1 MKRKLAALLLA
12 LCMVLTMFAGCG
24 SQTASEAPAS
34 TASETAAS
42 APEAAPEAV
51 PEAPAEETP
60 AEEAPEETAEE
71 SVVEEEA
78 HTFADGAGVWPIEAE
93 DTTITIFDGWF
104 PFFAAFGMESYT
116 DTLFFQEMEE
126 RTGIK
131 TEFRLENAETAVEKF
146 NLMIAGGDYCDLM
159 HDVDTN
165 YTGGLDT
172 AWEDDVIIALD
183 DLIDEWMPN
192 YYHMLHSQETFI
204 SDLTSNE
211 GNIYQIAILKE
222 RGSLPDY
229 GLQIRQDW
237 LDDLGLERPKTY
249 DEYYEVLSAFKT
261 EKNASA
267 PMMLSRNGT
276 YQGNFFASGYGV
288 MAPPIQMGTPFFQIE
303 GEIKFGPMEDGY
315 KKYLTTL
322 AKWYADGL
330 IYQDFYSYVDS
341 NTNPPDDLVLNDQM
355 GLYGLNTQ
363 DIPNRYSE
371 VVGNNPDIVIVGA
384 YDPVEKEGDTLHFTN
399 SNTASASGGY
409 CISTQCE
416 DPVLVA
422 RWADYIYS
430 EEGQL
435 LSNYGVEG
443 VTFDYNDN
451 GEPELN
457 DMIFQNPDGLPEQLA
472 ITKYTTF
479 SLVGVQDDYRQYAR
493 FTDAQWEAA
502 RDIWTMGDDAYTIP
516 TGVQMTSDENITF
529 ANTYSDIGTYVE
541 QYTLQAIMGDVDIEA
556 TWDEYVAAIEAM
568 DIATCIQ
575 QQQAAFDRYNAK

>member
-1 MKRKLAALLLA
+1 MKKRLFALLLA
-12 LCMVLTMFAGCG
+12 LGMLTTMLSGCG
-24 SQTASEAPAS
+24 NP
-34 TASETAAS
+34 AAS
-42 APEAAPEAV
+42 APSSEKAASVSSEEAKAPE
-51 PEAPAEETP
+51 EAPAP
-60 AEEAPEETAEE
+60 AVESSSAAEE
-71 SVVEEEA
+71 SVLEA
-78 HTFADGAGVWPIEAE
+78 ETHEFAEGAGVFPIA
-93 DTTITIFDGWF
+93 DGDKTITIFDGWF
-104 PFFAAFGMESYT
+104 PFFAAFGMESYA
-116 DTLFFQEMEE
+116 DTLFFQEMEQ

-172 AWEDDVIIALD
+172 AWADDVIIAID
-183 DLIDEWMPN
+183 DLIDQWMPN
-192 YYHMLHSQETFI
+192 YYNMIHSQDVFI
-204 SDLTSNE
+204 TDLTSNQ

-249 DEYYEVLSAFKT
+249 DEYYDVLTAFKNQ
-261 EKNASA
+261 KNASA
-267 PMMLSRNGT
+267 PMMLSRNGS

-288 MAPPIQMGTPFFQIE
+288 KAPPIQMGSPFFQIN
-303 GEIKFGPMEDGY
+303 GEVKYGPMEDGY

-322 AKWYADGL
+322 SKWYADGL
-330 IYQDFYSYVDS
+330 IYKDFYTYVDS
-341 NTNPPDDLVLNDQM
+341 NTNPPDDLVLNNQM

-371 VVGNNPDIVIVGA
+371 VVGNNPDIVVVGA
-384 YDPVEKEGDTLHFTN
+384 YDPVENEGDTLHF
-399 SNTASASGGY
+399 SESRGASATGGY
-409 CISTQCE
+409 CISTHCE

-443 VTFDYNDN
+443 LTFDYNAE
-451 GEPELN
+451 GKPELN
-457 DMIFQNPDGLPEQLA
+457 DMIFNNPDGLPEQLA

-502 RDIWTMGDDAYTIP
+502 RDIWPLGDDAYVIP
-516 TGVQMTSDENITF
+516 TGVQMTSEENTTY
-529 ANTYSDIGTYVE
+529 ANAYSDIGTYVG
-541 QYTLQAIMGDVDIEA
+541 QYTLQAIMGDVDIDA
-556 TWDEYVAAIEAM
+556 TWGEYVAAIEAM
-568 DIATCIQ
+568 NIATCIQ
-575 QQQAAFDRYNAK
+575 QQQSALDRYNAA

>member
-1 MKRKLAALLLA
+1 MKTKLTALLLA
-12 LCMVLTMFAGCG
+12 LTMLFTLCACG
-24 SQTASEAPAS
+24 GDAASVSEAPES
-34 TASETAAS
+34 AAS
-42 APEAAPEAV
+42 ASVAAPEEA
-51 PEAPAEETP
+51 PEAPAEE
-60 AEEAPEETAEE
+60 AEAPAEE
-71 SVVEEEA
+71 SVVEEVPE
-78 HTFADGAGVWPIEAE
+78 HTFAEGAGVWPIET
-93 DTTITIFDGWF
+93 DVTTITIFDGWF
-104 PFFAAFGMESYT
+104 PFFAAFGMESYA
-116 DTLFFQEMEE
+116 DTLFFQEMEK

-146 NLMIAGGDYCDLM
+146 NLMVAGGDYCDLM

-172 AWEDDVIIALD
+172 AWEDEVIISID

-192 YYHMLHSQETFI
+192 YYNMLHSQETFI

-211 GNIYQIAILKE
+211 GNIYQIAILQE

-249 DEYYEVLSAFKT
+249 DEYYEVLSAFKS

-288 MAPPIQMGTPFFQIE
+288 MAPPIQMGTPFFQIDN
-303 GEIKFGPMEDGY
+303 EIKFGPMEEGY
-315 KKYLTTL
+315 KKYLTTM

-330 IYQDFYSYVDS
+330 IYKDFYTYVDS

-371 VVGNNPDIVIVGA
+371 VVGSNPDIVVVGA
-384 YDPVEKEGDTLHFTN
+384 YDPVEKEGDTLHF
-399 SNTASASGGY
+399 SQSRTASAAGGY
-409 CISTQCE
+409 CISTHCE
-416 DPVLVA
+416 DPVVVA

-443 VTFDYNDN
+443 TSFDYNDE

-457 DMIFQNPDGLPEQLA
+457 DLIFNNPEGLPEQLA

-502 RDIWTMGDDAYTIP
+502 RDIWPMGDDAYTIP
-516 TGVQMTSDENITF
+516 NGVQMTSDENLTF
-529 ANTYSDIGTYVE
+529 ANTYSDISTHVE
-541 QYTLQAIMGDVDIEA
+541 QYTLQAILGDVDIEA
-556 TWDEYVAAIEAM
+556 TWDQYVADIEAM
-568 DIATCIQ
+568 DIATCIAM
-575 QQQAAFDRYNAK
+575 QQAALDRYLG

>member
-1 MKRKLAALLLA
+1 MKKRLFALLMA
-12 LCMVLTMFAGCG
+12 LCMVLALLSGCG
-24 SQTASEAPAS
+24 GGAASSAAPV
-34 TASETAAS
+34 SEAAS
-42 APEAAPEAV
+42 AAAPEAPAAEPE
-51 PEAPAEETP
+51 PEAPAEQP
-60 AEEAPEETAEE
+60 MAAEEP
-71 SVVEEEA
+71 SVVEEAVPE
-78 HTFADGAGVWPIEAE
+78 HEFAEGAGVFPVAE
-93 DTTITIFDGWF
+93 GDVTITIFDGWF
-104 PFFAAFGMESYT
+104 PFFAAFGMESYA

-172 AWEDDVIIALD
+172 AWEDDVIIAID

-192 YYHMLHSQETFI
+192 YYNVLHSQDTFI

-211 GNIYQIAILKE
+211 GNIYQIAMVKE

-249 DEYYEVLSAFKT
+249 DEYYDVLSAFKS

-303 GEIKFGPMEDGY
+303 NEIKFGPMEEGY
-315 KKYLTTL
+315 KKYLSTM

-330 IYQDFYSYVDS
+330 IYQDFYTYVDS

-371 VVGNNPDIVIVGA
+371 VVGTNPDIVVVGA
-384 YDPVEKEGDTLHFTN
+384 YDPVEKEGDTLHFTQ
-399 SNTASASGGY
+399 SSKASAGSGY

-443 VTFDYNDN
+443 LTFDYNEE

-502 RDIWTMGDDAYTIP
+502 RDIWSMGDDAYTIP
-516 TGVQMTSDENITF
+516 TGVQMTSDENVTF
-529 ANTYSDIGTYVE
+529 SNTYSDIGTYVE
-541 QYTLQAIMGDVDIEA
+541 QYTLQAILGDVDVEE
-556 TWDEYVAAIEAM
+556 TWDQYVADIEAM
-568 DIATCIQ
+568 DIATCIAQ
-575 QQQAAFDRYNAK
+575 QQSALDRYLGK